1 MTHQVNRI
9 LVVDDEPDVV
19 DLVRT
24 VLEIDGFAVET
35 HTEGEQALGRILE
48 DPPDLMILDLMM
60 PGLDGW
66 ELLKL
71 MRQDPAACRVPVV
84 ILSARSRPQDQIDS
98 LQQGADAY
106 LCKPF
111 SPKELLRQVRQLLE
125 PAESGRA

>member
-1 MTHQVNRI
+1 
-9 LVVDDEPDVV
+9 
-19 DLVRT
+19 
-24 VLEIDGFAVET
+24 
-35 HTEGEQALGRILE
+35 
-48 DPPDLMILDLMM
+48 MILDLMM